1 MGLLSSIAGSA
12 IGGLTSIASGILT
25 NRSNRSIANA
35 SNAMSIEL
43 ANTAHQR
50 EVADLR
56 AAGLNPIL
64 SATGGSGA
72 STPSLATSYNQNPF
86 QGVPEIVQNAVNSA
100 ISYEDM
106 KARVNQASAGVKL
119 TNAQT
124 DLAKSSIASQIYNNS
139 LTDAQAKRINLLS
152 QAELSKTLA
161 EINAINAN
169 AGLARSSS
177 ARAVAETQNANLR
190 NINQTMENYKSNVT
204 RKGYE
209 IISPVVDWFSSFFK

>member
-12 IGGLTSIASGILT
+12 IGGLASIGSSILT

-35 SNAMSIEL
+35 SNAISVEL

-50 EVADLR
+50 EVADLK

-106 KARVNQASAGVKL
+106 KSRVNQASAGVKL

-124 DLAKSSIASQIYNNS
+124 DLAKSSIASQIYSNS

-161 EINAINAN
+161 EINAINVN
-169 AGLARSSS
+169 AGLARSNT

-190 NINQTMENYKSNVT
+190 NINQELQNSKDNVL
-204 RKGYE
+204 KKPFE
-209 IISPVVDWFSSFFK
+209 LISPALDWFLKFVK